1 MFSHLY
7 KEYIIFTITR
17 DESLVQVS
25 GTNIFVYLNEKLG
38 KLQTAFYEGR
48 AETVEDE
55 ATKAKNEA
63 AKEARKKNILS
74 HKYNI
79 KNDKDDYNNN
89 LGKGFLEDIVNRNR
103 LFYCAHM
110 NRKNAFFKKH
120 ILNTK
125 GETESEITQKIM
137 TQIFG
142 FTRVRKSVMEQCT
155 KIISHVVHSQKNFDY
170 NYYLTKNCPL
180 QSNWKERKAKY
191 L

>member
-48 AETVEDE
+48 AETAEDE

-63 AKEARKKNILS
+63 AKEARKKNVLS

-79 KNDKDDYNNN
+79 KNDKDDYSNN

-110 NRKNAFFKKH
+110 NRKNAFFQKH

-125 GETESEITQKIM
+125 GEKESEITEKIM
-137 TQIFG
+137 T
-142 FTRVRKSVMEQCT
+142 
-155 KIISHVVHSQKNFDY
+155 
-170 NYYLTKNCPL
+170 
-180 QSNWKERKAKY
+180 
-191 L
+191 